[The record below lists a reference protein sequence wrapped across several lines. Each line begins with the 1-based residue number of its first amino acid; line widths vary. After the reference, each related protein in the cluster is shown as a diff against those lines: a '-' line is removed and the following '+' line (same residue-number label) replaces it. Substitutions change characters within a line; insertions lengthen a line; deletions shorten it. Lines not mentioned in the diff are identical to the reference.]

1 MADSTPRKQRT
12 ELELV
17 DRATGDGQ
25 PDRKASPNGEPA
37 EVVLDPEVR
46 SVSVKAVLVDP
57 DVYRTFEDLDERDRP
72 DFALRAFK
80 AGVLAI
86 RDAWVVAEADY
97 VQKEFERMRDDFH
110 AKMDD
115 MFGEDGVVSRRIRE
129 VFGDDGEV
137 DRKLRDFFGDQGRF
151 HRVMNDFLGE
161 EGKLERAVGAAVGE
175 DGCLQRT
182 LDEFFGE
189 RGRLRVEL
197 DRAFG
202 PDGGR
207 LYALLN
213 PSDETTPLGKFRA
226 SLEERLDPNRKGSLL
241 WNLTKEIRERF
252 QNIEMHLGMEAAVEA
267 ERERGTHKGR
277 TFEEAV
283 TDSLLQ
289 LARPYG
295 DRVENVGDE
304 GGVLGKGKKVGDI
317 VCHLANDE
325 AGSFE
330 GRVVLEVKDRGVTL
344 SGKTSIYRELDS
356 AIKNRDA
363 HFAIAVVER
372 QHAEKF
378 GPLHYAAPNQILVA
392 LDSEGEDL
400 LPLEAAYRFAR
411 MVVKT
416 RAARRDVTLDVDA
429 IKARIKQIRTV
440 LEQVRPMKTGL
451 TGAVK
456 SIKKVHDQL
465 DGLRA
470 SVLETVDELE
480 NDLLAQAQS
489 TSD

>member
-1 MADSTPRKQRT
+1 MADSTPRKQRR

-46 SVSVKAVLVDP
+46 SVSITAVVVDP

-110 AKMDD
+110 TKMDD

-252 QNIEMHLGMEAAVEA
+252 QNIETHLGMEAAVEA
-267 ERERGTHKGR
+267 ERERGTQKGR
-277 TFEEAV
+277 SFEEVV
-283 TDSLLQ
+283 TDALLR
-289 LARPYG
+289 LARPHG

-304 GGVLGKGKKVGDI
+304 GGVLGKDKKVGDI
-317 VCHLANDE
+317 VCHVANQQTAELD
-325 AGSFE
+325 
-330 GRVVLEVKDRGVTL
+330 RRIVLEVKDRAVSL
-344 SGKTSIYRELDS
+344 SGKRSIYTELER
-356 AIKNRDA
+356 AMKNRDA
-363 HFAIAVVER
+363 HVGIAVVER

-378 GPLHYAAPNQILVA
+378 APLQYVSPNQILVA

-400 LPLEAAYRFAR
+400 LPLEVAYRFACMIAAAR
-411 MVVKT
+411 V
-416 RAARRDVTLDVDA
+416 ARRDVTLDVDA
-429 IKARIKQIRTV
+429 VKAGIKQIRTL
-440 LEQVRPMKTGL
+440 LEQVRSMKRGL
-451 TGAVK
+451 TGAV
-456 SIKKVHDQL
+456 SGIKKVRDQL
-465 DGLRA
+465 DALKT
-470 SVLETVDELE
+470 SILETVDELE